1 MMRRTPPPSLLVL
14 TSLLVLPCLV
24 LTYQPTWDSLDSRPS
39 PAWYDEAKLGI
50 FVHWGPYSVPGI
62 VSEWFWFYWRRNDQ
76 TRQSRNT
83 YHSSHLH
90 YLIINSPLTK
100 HRINI
105 SQLPFVFLCL

>member
-14 TSLLVLPCLV
+14 TSLLVLPGLV
-24 LTYQPTWDSLDSRPS
+24 LTSQPSWDSLDSRPS

-76 TRQSRNT
+76 TRQSR
-83 YHSSHLH
+83 SL
-90 YLIINSPLTK
+90 SPS
-100 HRINI
+100 NI
-105 SQLPFVFLCL
+105 CRYE

>member
-1 MMRRTPPPSLLVL
+1 MRGVPGLHCLLLVG
-14 TSLLVLPCLV
+14 LVRS
-24 LTYQPTWDSLDSRPS
+24 YEPTWDSLDSRPS

-83 YHSSHLH
+83 TWSHRLGRV
-90 YLIINSPLTK
+90 NPPSLTDF
-100 HRINI
+100 RR
-105 SQLPFVFLCL
+105 